1 MFDVIAIGGATRDI
15 FFRFDDLLVETNS
28 KSKTGSY
35 LAIPYGA
42 KMVSAETF
50 YSYGGGAVNTAV
62 CLARL
67 GLKSAS
73 VCNIGKE
80 GTGSLV
86 LDYLKKEKVNTTL
99 VRRDTTLHTG
109 LSIFILGKDSEHTGF
124 LERGANSH
132 LLIERI
138 SRLKKTKW
146 FYVTSLTGDSAKI
159 LPELFS
165 FAQRHKIK
173 IAFNP
178 GSTQLAEGYHG
189 LKKYIEQSEVLLLNR
204 EEAESLAFS
213 RDKKYYKSEKQLL
226 RGIQNMGAKIS
237 VVTEDGKGSYATS
250 EGKDWHVR
258 ALSTK
263 VVDTTGAGD
272 SYGATFIAFLIKGYT
287 IRQAMTAAAVNSAS
301 VVSKLGAGDGLLS
314 YNELKGSKWL

>member
-1 MFDVIAIGGATRDI
+1 MFDVITIGGATRDI
-15 FFRFDDLLVETNS
+15 FFRFDDLLVAENS
-28 KSKTGSY
+28 KSPTGLY
-35 LAIPYGA
+35 LQIPYGA
-42 KMVSAETF
+42 KKVSKDTF

-62 CLARL
+62 CFSRL

-86 LDYLKKEKVNTTL
+86 IDYLKNEKVATML
-99 VRRDTTLHTG
+99 VRRDSTLHTG

-138 SRLKKTKW
+138 SKLKKTKW
-146 FYVTSLTGDSAKI
+146 FYITSLTGSSAKI
-159 LPELFS
+159 LPEIFS
-165 FAQRHKIK
+165 FAARHRIK

-178 GSTQLAEGYHG
+178 GSTQLAESYHG
-189 LKKYIEQSEVLLLNR
+189 LKKYIEQSDVLILNR
-204 EEAESLAFS
+204 EEAESLTFS
-213 RDKKYYKSEKQLL
+213 RDKKNYASEKQLL
-226 RGIQNMGAKIS
+226 SAVQNMGAKIS
-237 VVTEDGKGSYATS
+237 VVTEDGKGSYARG

-258 ALSTK
+258 AFSTK
-263 VVDTTGAGD
+263 VVDTAGAGD
-272 SYGATFIAFLIKGYT
+272 SYGATFVAFVIKGYT

-314 YNELKGSKWL
+314 YNELKDSKWL

>member
-1 MFDVIAIGGATRDI
+1 MFDVITIGGATRDI
-15 FFRFDDLLVETNS
+15 FFQYDDLLVEKNS
-28 KSKTGSY
+28 KSPTGLY
-35 LAIPYGA
+35 LNIPYGA
-42 KMVSAETF
+42 KKVSKETF

-73 VCNIGKE
+73 VCNIGRE

-86 LDYLKKEKVNTTL
+86 MSYLKKEKVNTSL

-109 LSIFILGKDSEHTGF
+109 LSVFILGKDSEHTGF

-132 LLIERI
+132 LVIDRI
-138 SRLKKTKW
+138 SKLKKTRW
-146 FYVTSLTGDSAKI
+146 FYVSSLTGSSAKP
-159 LPELFS
+159 LPEIFA

-178 GSTQLAEGYHG
+178 GSTQLAEGYQG
-189 LKKYIEQSEVLLLNR
+189 LKSYIEQSEVLILNR
-204 EEAESLAFS
+204 QEAEGLVFS
-213 RDKKYYKSEKQLL
+213 KTKKNYSSEKQLL
-226 RGIQNMGAKIS
+226 SATEKMGAKIS
-237 VVTEDGKGSYATS
+237 VVTEDGKGSYATC

-258 ALSTK
+258 AFSTK
-263 VVDTTGAGD
+263 VIDTTGAGD
-272 SYGATFIAFLIKGYT
+272 AYGATFVAFIIKGYT
-287 IRQAMTAAAVNSAS
+287 VRQAMTAAAVNAAS

-314 YNELKGSKWL
+314 YNELKGELD